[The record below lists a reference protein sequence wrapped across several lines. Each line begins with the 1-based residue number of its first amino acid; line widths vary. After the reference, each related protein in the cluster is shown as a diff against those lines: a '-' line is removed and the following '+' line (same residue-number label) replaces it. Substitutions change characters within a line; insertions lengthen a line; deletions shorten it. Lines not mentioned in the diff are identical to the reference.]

1 MNKRLVKKIVFLLMA
16 ALTLFMVT
24 VTHVA
29 AQEIPFYWDNIN
41 VTIDV
46 QTNGDMLVTET
57 QKYVFTGNYRNQR
70 YRYIPLDKV
79 AAIKDVT
86 VEENNR
92 TIASSTGI
100 EKNQFWIRWEHELKP
115 PESHTFVLKYR
126 VVGGLQVNG
135 QNTQVYWKAI
145 WADRK
150 SPIAASQVT
159 VKLPD
164 VLAGKVSSYNS
175 LGIPTTVRQIDG
187 QTFVFTAK
195 QALPPQQELKVQITF
210 PTGIIKLSPPSGP
223 DSSGSGVTIDGSSPV
238 GGFLG
243 FILLAIALI
252 VITSPIW
259 ISMLLLGTLFWLYRL
274 YRKLCFSCKKL
285 TLIRTTKVISTPTP
299 SANGK
304 KKIIRHCENCGY
316 HHEKIVVT
324 TYTYPS
330 SSSHSGSYG
339 GGGDSGGG
347 GGESYGGGDSGGGGG
362 GSYGGGGGD
371 SGGGGGGGDG
381 GGGGGGG

>member
-1 MNKRLVKKIVFLLMA
+1 
-16 ALTLFMVT
+16 
-24 VTHVA
+24 
-29 AQEIPFYWDNIN
+29 
-41 VTIDV
+41 
-46 QTNGDMLVTET
+46 
-57 QKYVFTGNYRNQR
+57 
-70 YRYIPLDKV
+70 
-79 AAIKDVT
+79 
-86 VEENNR
+86 
-92 TIASSTGI
+92 
-100 EKNQFWIRWEHELKP
+100 
-115 PESHTFVLKYR
+115 VLKYR

-135 QNTQVYWKAI
+135 QNTQVFWKAI

-187 QTFVFTAK
+187 KTFVFTAK
-195 QALPPQQELKVQITF
+195 QALPPQQELEVQITF
-210 PTGIIKLSPPSGP
+210 PTGILKLSPPSGQG
-223 DSSGSGVTIDGSSPV
+223 SSGSGVIRDGSSEV

-243 FILLAIALI
+243 FILWAIVLL
-252 VITSPIW
+252 VITSPVW
-259 ISMLLLGTLFWLYRL
+259 ISVLLFITLFWLYRRS
-274 YRKLCFSCKKL
+274 RKLCFSCKKL

-299 SANGK
+299 RAKGK

-339 GGGDSGGG
+339 GSSDSG
-347 GGESYGGGDSGGGGG
+347 SY
-362 GSYGGGGGD
+362 GGGGD
-371 SGGGGGGGDG
+371 SGGGGGGGGGGDAG
-381 GGGGGGG
+381 GGGGGG

>member
-16 ALTLFMVT
+16 ALTLFMVA

-79 AAIKDVT
+79 AEIKDVT

-135 QNTQVYWKAI
+135 QNTQVFWKAI

-150 SPIAASQVT
+150 SPIKASQVT

-195 QALPPQQELKVQITF
+195 QALPPQQELEVQITF
-210 PTGIIKLSPPSGP
+210 PTGIIKLSRPSGP
-223 DSSGSGVTIDGSSPV
+223 DSSGSGVIRDGSSEV

-243 FILLAIALI
+243 FILWAIVLI

-259 ISMLLLGTLFWLYRL
+259 ISVLLLITLFWLYRR
-274 YRKLCFSCKKL
+274 YRKLCSSCKKL
-285 TLIRTTKVISTPTP
+285 TLIRTTKVISRPTP
-299 SANGK
+299 RANGK
-304 KKIIRHCENCGY
+304 EKIIRHCDNCGY

-324 TYTYPS
+324 TYTSPS
-330 SSSHSGSYG
+330 SSSNSGSYGGSSDSGSYG

-347 GGESYGGGDSGGGGG
+347 G
-362 GSYGGGGGD
+362 
-371 SGGGGGGGDG
+371 GGGGGGGDG

>member
-79 AAIKDVT
+79 AEIKDVT

-115 PESHTFVLKYR
+115 PESHTFVIKYR

-135 QNTQVYWKAI
+135 QNTQVFWKAI

-150 SPIAASQVT
+150 SPIKASQVT

-175 LGIPTTVRQIDG
+175 LGIPTAVRQIDG

-195 QALPPQQELKVQITF
+195 QALPPQQELEVQITF

-223 DSSGSGVTIDGSSPV
+223 DSSGSGATIDGSSPI

-243 FILLAIALI
+243 FILVAIAVI
-252 VITSPIW
+252 VFTSPIW
-259 ISMLLLGTLFWLYRL
+259 IPVLLLSISVLLLSKLFLL

-285 TLIRTTKVISTPTP
+285 TLIRTTKVISRPTP

-304 KKIIRHCENCGY
+304 KKIIHHCENCGY
-316 HHEKIVVT
+316 HHEKIVVI

-330 SSSHSGSYG
+330 SSSDSGSYGGGGDSGSYG

-347 GGESYGGGDSGGGGG
+347 GGGGDS
-362 GSYGGGGGD
+362 GGD
-371 SGGGGGGGDG
+371 SGGGGGGGG
-381 GGGGGGG
+381 G

>member
-1 MNKRLVKKIVFLLMA
+1 MNKRLVKKIVCLLMA

-79 AAIKDVT
+79 AEIKDVT

-135 QNTQVYWKAI
+135 QNTQVFWKAI

-150 SPIAASQVT
+150 SRVEASQVT

-164 VLAGKVSSYNS
+164 VLAGKVSSFQS
-175 LGIPTTVRQIDG
+175 LGIPTAVRQIDG

-195 QALPPQQELKVQITF
+195 QALLPQQELEVQITF
-210 PTGIIKLSPPSGP
+210 PTGIIKLSPPSGKG
-223 DSSGSGVTIDGSSPV
+223 SSGSGVIDGSSPL
-238 GGFLG
+238 GRFLG

-252 VITSPIW
+252 VVTSPIW
-259 ISMLLLGTLFWLYRL
+259 ISVLVLSTLFWLYRL

-285 TLIRTTKVISTPTP
+285 TLIRTTKVISRPTP

-304 KKIIRHCENCGY
+304 DKIIHHCDNCGY

-330 SSSHSGSYG
+330 SSSDSGSYG
-339 GGGDSGGG
+339 GGSDSGG
-347 GGESYGGGDSGGGGG
+347 SGG
-362 GSYGGGGGD
+362 GSY
-371 SGGGGGGGDG
+371 GGGDG

>member
-79 AAIKDVT
+79 AEIKDVT

-135 QNTQVYWKAI
+135 QNTQVFWKAI

-150 SPIAASQVT
+150 SPIKASQVT

-195 QALPPQQELKVQITF
+195 QALPPQQELEVQITF

-223 DSSGSGVTIDGSSPV
+223 DSSGSGVIIDDSSAL

-259 ISMLLLGTLFWLYRL
+259 ISVLLFITLFWLYRL

-299 SANGK
+299 SANGEK
-304 KKIIRHCENCGY
+304 QIIRHCENCGY
-316 HHEKIVVT
+316 HDEKIVVT

-330 SSSHSGSYG
+330 SSSDSGSYGGSSDSGSYG

-347 GGESYGGGDSGGGGG
+347 GG
-362 GSYGGGGGD
+362 GGD
-371 SGGGGGGGDG
+371 SGGGGGGGG
-381 GGGGGGG
+381 G

>member
-1 MNKRLVKKIVFLLMA
+1 MNKRLVKKIVFFLMA
-16 ALTLFMVT
+16 AVTLFMVT

-79 AAIKDVT
+79 AEIKDVT

-115 PESHTFVLKYR
+115 PESHTFVIKYR

-135 QNTQVYWKAI
+135 QNTQVFWKAI

-164 VLAGKVSSYNS
+164 VLAGKVSSFQS
-175 LGIPTTVRQIDG
+175 FGIPTAVRQIDG

-195 QALPPQQELKVQITF
+195 QALPPQQELEVQITF
-210 PTGIIKLSPPSGP
+210 PTGIIKLSPPSGQN
-223 DSSGSGVTIDGSSPV
+223 SSGSGFTIDGPL
-238 GGFLG
+238 GGFLE
-243 FILLAIALI
+243 FIIGVIALI
-252 VITSPIW
+252 LFTLPIW
-259 ISMLLLGTLFWLYRL
+259 IFVLLFRSIA
-274 YRKLCFSCKKL
+274 FSGGGGD
-285 TLIRTTKVISTPTP
+285 SD
-299 SANGK
+299 G
-304 KKIIRHCENCGY
+304 GGGGGD
-316 HHEKIVVT
+316 
-324 TYTYPS
+324 
-330 SSSHSGSYG
+330 SGSYG

-347 GGESYGGGDSGGGGG
+347 GG
-362 GSYGGGGGD
+362 
-371 SGGGGGGGDG
+371 GDG
-381 GGGGGGG
+381 GGGGGGD

>member
-16 ALTLFMVT
+16 ALTLFMVA

-79 AAIKDVT
+79 AEIKDVT

-100 EKNQFWIRWEHELKP
+100 ENNQFWIRWEHELKP
-115 PESHTFVLKYR
+115 PESHTFVIKYR

-135 QNTQVYWKAI
+135 QNTQVFWKAI

-164 VLAGKVSSYNS
+164 VLAGKVSSYHS
-175 LGIPTTVRQIDG
+175 LGIPTAVRQIDG

-195 QALPPQQELKVQITF
+195 QALPPQQELEVQITF

-223 DSSGSGVTIDGSSPV
+223 DSSGSGVIRDGSFEV

-243 FILLAIALI
+243 FILGAIALL

-259 ISMLLLGTLFWLYRL
+259 ISVLLLSKLFSLS
-274 YRKLCFSCKKL
+274 RKLCFSCKKL

-299 SANGK
+299 SANGEEQ
-304 KKIIRHCENCGY
+304 IIRHCENCGY
-316 HHEKIVVT
+316 HYEKTVVT
-324 TYTYPS
+324 TYTDPS
-330 SSSHSGSYG
+330 SSSDSGSYG

-347 GGESYGGGDSGGGGG
+347 GGD
-362 GSYGGGGGD
+362 
-371 SGGGGGGGDG
+371 GGGGGGDG
-381 GGGGGGG
+381 GGGGGGD

>member
-16 ALTLFMVT
+16 ALTLFMVA

-57 QKYVFTGNYRNQR
+57 QKYVFTGNYKNQR

-164 VLAGKVSSYNS
+164 VLAGKVSSYQS
-175 LGIPTTVRQIDG
+175 FGIPTTVRQIDG

-195 QALPPQQELKVQITF
+195 QALPPQQELEVQITF
-210 PTGIIKLSPPSGP
+210 PTGIIKLSPPSRP
-223 DSSGSGVTIDGSSPV
+223 DSSGSDVIIDSSSPLW
-238 GGFLG
+238 GFLG
-243 FILLAIALI
+243 FILGALALI
-252 VITSPIW
+252 LAFIVFTSPIW
-259 ISMLLLGTLFWLYRL
+259 ISGLLFITLFWLYTL

-285 TLIRTTKVISTPTP
+285 TLIRTTKVISRPTP

-304 KKIIRHCENCGY
+304 EKIIRHCDNCGY

-324 TYTYPS
+324 TYKYPS
-330 SSSHSGSYG
+330 SSSNSGSYGGSSDSGSYG

-347 GGESYGGGDSGGGGG
+347 G
-362 GSYGGGGGD
+362 
-371 SGGGGGGGDG
+371 GGGGGGGDG